1 MVLWMSL
8 VSLVKVRNNTKSSQ
22 QSIQESLNLIQFRFD
37 GKANK
42 IVIKPNLCYYWD
54 SSTGETTDQKLV
66 GALIDIIRENTNEN
80 VDISIVESDASA
92 MRCKYAFR
100 MLGYEKMAGD
110 KKVKL
115 VNLTNDS
122 VQNTNVTVRNRSFR
136 LSVPRCIAEAD
147 LFINVPKMKYMAGTK
162 FSGALKN
169 IFGCNPY
176 PKKYR
181 YHKWL
186 DEVIVGLN
194 KIMRPDLCVMDG
206 LVVRGMHPQKLG
218 LLMSSADPVAL
229 DVSAARIVG
238 FNPHSIRHISLAS
251 SEGIGS
257 LKCVNV
263 GEDLS
268 QFAKLFPK
276 KDAKYKTLE
285 FIAKTYS
292 RLMTRLD

>member
-1 MVLWMSL
+1 
-8 VSLVKVRNNTKSSQ
+8 
-22 QSIQESLNLIQFRFD
+22 LIQFHFD
-37 GKANK
+37 VKVNK

-66 GALIDIIRENTNEN
+66 GALIDCIRENTNEN

-100 MLGYEKMAGD
+100 MLGYEKMAGN

-122 VQNTNVTVRNRSFR
+122 VQNMNVTVRNRGFR
-136 LSVPRCIAEAD
+136 LSLPCCIAEAD

-194 KIMRPDLCVMDG
+194 KIMKPDLCLMDG
-206 LVVRGMHPQKLG
+206 LVVRGTHPQKLG
-218 LLMSSADPVAL
+218 LLMASTDPVAL

-238 FNPHSIRHISLAS
+238 INPHSIRHILMAS
-251 SEGIGS
+251 TEGIGS

-268 QFAKLFPK
+268 EFARLFPK
-276 KDAKYKTLE
+276 KDAKDKTWEL
-285 FIAKTYS
+285 ISKLYM
-292 RLMTRLD
+292 RLLAGLN

>member
-1 MVLWMSL
+1 
-8 VSLVKVRNNTKSSQ
+8 
-22 QSIQESLNLIQFRFD
+22 LIQFRFD
-37 GKANK
+37 AKVNK

-66 GALIDIIRENTNEN
+66 GALIDVIRENTSES

-100 MLGYEKMAGD
+100 MLGYEKMADD

-122 VQNTNVTVRNRSFR
+122 IQNMNVAVHNRSFR
-136 LSVPRCIAEAD
+136 LSLPRCIAEAD

-194 KIMRPDLCVMDG
+194 KIMKPDLCLMDG
-206 LVVRGMHPQKLG
+206 LVVRGTRPQKLG
-218 LLMSSADPVAL
+218 LLMAGADPVAL

-238 FNPHSIRHISLAS
+238 INPRSIRHISLAS
-251 SEGIGS
+251 TEGIGS
-257 LKCVNV
+257 LKYINV

-268 QFAKLFPK
+268 KFAKLFPK
-276 KDAKYKTLE
+276 KDAKYKTWG
-285 FIAKTYS
+285 FIAKVYS
-292 RLMTRLD
+292 RLVARFN

>member
-1 MVLWMSL
+1 V
-8 VSLVKVRNNTKSSQ
+8 
-22 QSIQESLNLIQFRFD
+22 
-37 GKANK
+37 NK

-66 GALIDIIRENTNEN
+66 GALIDVIRENTNEN

-122 VQNTNVTVRNRSFR
+122 FQNTSVTVRNRSFR
-136 LSVPRCIAEAD
+136 LFLPHCIAEAD
-147 LFINVPKMKYMAGTK
+147 LFINVAKMKYMAGTK

-194 KIMRPDLCVMDG
+194 KIMKPDLCLMDG
-206 LVVRGMHPQKLG
+206 LVVRGTHPQKLG
-218 LLMSSADPVAL
+218 LLMASTDPVAL
-229 DVSAARIVG
+229 DIFAVRIVG
-238 FNPHSIRHISLAS
+238 INLHSISHISLAS
-251 SEGIGS
+251 AEGIGG

-263 GEDLS
+263 GEDLIK
-268 QFAKLFPK
+268 FAKLFPK
-276 KDAKYKTLE
+276 KDAKYKTWE
-285 FIAKTYS
+285 FIAKVYS
-292 RLMTRLD
+292 RLLAGLN

>member
-1 MVLWMSL
+1 MSL
-8 VSLVKVRNNTKSSQ
+8 VSLVKVRNDMTSLQ
-22 QSIQESLNLIQFRFD
+22 QSIQESLNLIQFHFD
-37 GKANK
+37 VKVNK

-66 GALIDIIRENTNEN
+66 GALIDFIRENTHEN

-100 MLGYEKMAGD
+100 MLGYEKMAGN

-122 VQNTNVTVRNRSFR
+122 IQNMNVTVRNRSFR
-136 LSVPRCIAEAD
+136 LSLPRCIAEAD
-147 LFINVPKMKYMAGTK
+147 LFVNVPKMKYMAGTK

-181 YHKWL
+181 YHRWL

-194 KIMRPDLCVMDG
+194 KIMKPDLCVMDG
-206 LVVRGMHPQKLG
+206 LVVRGTHPQKLG
-218 LLMSSADPVAL
+218 LLMASTDSVAL
-229 DVSAARIVG
+229 DISAARIVG
-238 FNPHSIRHISLAS
+238 INPHSIRHISLAS
-251 SEGIGS
+251 TEGIGS
-257 LKCVNV
+257 LKCINV
-263 GEDLS
+263 GENLS
-268 QFAKLFPK
+268 KFAKLFPK
-276 KDAKYKTLE
+276 KDAKYKTWE
-285 FIAKTYS
+285 FIAKVYS
-292 RLMTRLD
+292 RLLAGLN